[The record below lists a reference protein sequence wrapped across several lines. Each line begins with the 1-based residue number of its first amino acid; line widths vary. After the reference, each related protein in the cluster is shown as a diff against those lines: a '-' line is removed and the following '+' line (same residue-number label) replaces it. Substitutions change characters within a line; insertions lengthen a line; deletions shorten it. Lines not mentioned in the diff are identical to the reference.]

1 MYLFV
6 IILILVVCALL
17 AGAVLIQNSKGG
29 GLAANFSAPN
39 QIMGV
44 RKTTETIEKITWI
57 MAACLIVLSIIATA
71 MIKTVRP
78 QVSGELKT
86 EVTVDNTNLTNIP
99 ANTVQAGAAQQAT
112 PATEAPAP
120 EAPAN

>member
-112 PATEAPAP
+112 PATETPAT

>member
-112 PATEAPAP
+112 PATEAPTT

>member
-112 PATEAPAP
+112 PATEAPAT

>member
-1 MYLFV
+1 M
-6 IILILVVCALL
+6 VCALL

-112 PATEAPAP
+112 PATEAPAT